1 MFPGRGT
8 SQSKYPEGEV
18 WQVQRAERRSLW
30 LEQRDG
36 TGQIGWQGTALFAV
50 TGGEGCYSEHNR
62 DHRCLYR
69 VGPQSSHFAKIP
81 LAAVLLIDWRSRG
94 GPRR

>member
-50 TGGEGCYSEHNR
+50 TGGR
-62 DHRCLYR
+62 
-69 VGPQSSHFAKIP
+69 
-81 LAAVLLIDWRSRG
+81 AAILSITEITGVCTGWGRNLHTLQRSLWLQCC
-94 GPRR
+94 